1 MSMSLFDQVVQ
12 DINRILVRGE
22 SYVDA
27 RYAQFPYDAS
37 NTEQEIY
44 DIDTVL
50 QARNLMIVAL
60 GDLEDTV
67 AEMRSWCHLDDSGN
81 RTTKIDTATMLVH
94 DVRKTL
100 MFPANVDL
108 SGLSGRDLALST
120 TRDVDLP
127 VEFVMAQG
135 LRNHLMRARQCLYRL
150 GL

>member
-1 MSMSLFDQVVQ
+1 MSMSLLDQVAQ

-50 QARNLMIVAL
+50 QARNLMIGAL

-67 AEMRSWCHLDDSGN
+67 REMHYWCQISDIKN
-81 RTTKIDTATMLVH
+81 RVATIDAAIMLVH
-94 DVRKTL
+94 DVRKNL

-108 SGLSGRDLALST
+108 TGLSGRDLALST

-127 VEFVMAQG
+127 VEFVMVQG
-135 LRNHLMRARQCLYRL
+135 LRNHLMHARQRLYQL

>member
-1 MSMSLFDQVVQ
+1 MSMSLFDQVVN

-37 NTEQEIY
+37 DAEQEIY

-50 QARNLMIVAL
+50 QARHLMVGAL

-67 AEMRSWCHLDDSGN
+67 SEMHYWCQISDTQN
-81 RTTKIDTATMLVH
+81 RAATIDAAIMLVH

-100 MFPANVDL
+100 MFPADVDL
-108 SGLSGRDLALST
+108 TGLSGRDLALST

-127 VEFVMAQG
+127 VEFVVAQG
-135 LRNHLMRARQCLYRL
+135 LRNHLMHARQHLSL
-150 GL
+150 IHI

>member
-1 MSMSLFDQVVQ
+1 MSMSLLDQVVQ

-37 NTEQEIY
+37 DAEQEIY

-50 QARNLMIVAL
+50 QARNLMIGAL

-67 AEMRSWCHLDDSGN
+67 AEMRSWCQINDTQN
-81 RTTKIDTATMLVH
+81 RVATIDAAVMLVH
-94 DVRKTL
+94 DVRKNL
-100 MFPANVDL
+100 MFPTDINMMGVTGKDL
-108 SGLSGRDLALST
+108 VFPDARK
-120 TRDVDLP
+120 VNLP

>member
-1 MSMSLFDQVVQ
+1 MSMSLFDQVIH

-22 SYVDA
+22 SYIDT

-37 NTEQEIY
+37 NAEQEIY

-50 QARNLMIVAL
+50 QARNLMIGAL
-60 GDLEDTV
+60 GDLENTV
-67 AEMRSWCHLDDSGN
+67 AEMRYWCQINDIED
-81 RTTKIDTATMLVH
+81 RVATIDAAIMLVR

-108 SGLSGRDLALST
+108 TGLSGRDLALSI

-127 VEFVMAQG
+127 VEFVMVQG
-135 LRNHLMRARQCLYRL
+135 LHNHLMHARQHLYQL